1 MFAIVRYPK
10 NDVGGERD
18 RYRCEGWIVGRN
30 YFRLGIL
37 GRNSQQGKEIELKE
51 H

>member
-30 YFRLGIL
+30 
-37 GRNSQQGKEIELKE
+37 SQQGKEIELKG